1 MRIFRAC
8 LHEMYWARLQ
18 QYDFNMHYLPGK
30 HLKVTDALSR
40 ASLSDCDPE
49 IPEEELDHYVHTVMG
64 SLPISSTRL
73 QQFQSETESD
83 STLKRLTDYIRNGW
97 PNQRKEVEPNIR
109 PFFTHRDD
117 LTLMHEIILKG
128 NRIIVP
134 SSMRPE
140 MRKLLHSGHLGIEKT
155 KTRAR
160 SSLYWP
166 NIDHE
171 LTMLSKV
178 AVCVK
183 SINLS
188 KRKSHSFLITFL

>member
-1 MRIFRAC
+1 M
-8 LHEMYWARLQ
+8 
-18 QYDFNMHYLPGK
+18 
-30 HLKVTDALSR
+30 
-40 ASLSDCDPE
+40 SDCDPE

-83 STLKRLTDYIRNGW
+83 STLMRLTDCIRNGW

-109 PFFTHRDD
+109 PFFTHGDD
-117 LTLMHEIILKG
+117 LILMHGIILKG

-166 NIDHE
+166 NIDNE
-171 LTMLSKV
+171 LTDAIKSCNVCQEYQLKQKKEPLIPHNVPVVPWSKV
-178 AVCVK
+178 GTDLFHLKGNLRSKKVK
-183 SINLS
+183 L
-188 KRKSHSFLITFL
+188 K